1 METANNDVQRELNR
15 LLAECVARDASDL
28 HVVPGLAPH
37 FRYHGELLP
46 IEGWPAL
53 AVARTRELA
62 AAMLARANASRR
74 NQLDLEAAM
83 AQRGSVDG
91 ALSAPD
97 GARFRFNVFQ
107 CQGAVSIALR
117 RLEDRFRTLAEL
129 GMPESLYRL
138 CDLRDGLVV
147 VSGPTGSGKST
158 TLAAMVQEVNRTAAK
173 HVLTI
178 EDPVEFVYSPDRCLV
193 TQREVGRDTPSFA
206 DALKAALREDPDVI
220 LLGEMRDLET
230 IRLAL
235 TAAETG
241 HLVLATLHTATA
253 AQAVERVV
261 DVFPGSER
269 DLARTLL
276 ADVLRAV
283 VAQELLPRKD
293 GQGRVAAHE
302 VLIGT
307 PAVRNLVREQK
318 GAQLLSAMQTG
329 QQFGMQTMAQSLEQL
344 VRAGLIDPVSSAAR

>member
-1 METANNDVQRELNR
+1 MLEP
-15 LLAECVARDASDL
+15 LLRAAQALAASDIHL
-28 HVVPGLAPH
+28 SAGMPPLARVCGALQPLEPVALGNAPIRAMIDSVLPETQRRKFAEGTACDFAFSVDGLG
-37 FRYHGELLP
+37 RY
-46 IEGWPAL
+46 
-53 AVARTRELA
+53 
-62 AAMLARANASRR
+62 RANAYR
-74 NQLDLEAAM
+74 Q
-83 AQRGSVDG
+83 QRGVG
-91 ALSAPD
+91 L
-97 GARFRFNVFQ
+97 
-107 CQGAVSIALR
+107 ALR
-117 RLEDRFRTLAEL
+117 PIPDVVPTLESIQAPMILKSLAEH
-129 GMPESLYRL
+129 
-138 CDLRDGLVV
+138 DHGLVLV
-147 VSGPTGSGKST
+147 VGPTGSGKST

-178 EDPVEFVYSPDRCLV
+178 EDPVEFVYTPDRCLV

-253 AQAVERVV
+253 AQAVERIV

-269 DLARTLL
+269 DLSRTLL

-307 PAVRNLVREQK
+307 PAVRNLIREQK

-329 QQFGMQTMAQSLEQL
+329 QQFGMQTMAQSREQL
-344 VRAGLIDPVSSAAR
+344 GRAGLIDPAPVAVR

>member
-1 METANNDVQRELNR
+1 MLET
-15 LLAECVARDASDL
+15 LLRNAHQLQASDVHL
-28 HVVPGLAPH
+28 SAGMPPMVRVC
-37 FRYHGELLP
+37 GELQSIEPSALGNAPIRAMIDSVLP
-46 IEGWPAL
+46 ESQRRQFSEG
-53 AVARTRELA
+53 A
-62 AAMLARANASRR
+62 ACDFAFSIDGLGRYRANAYRQQRGVALALRPIPDAVPS
-74 NQLDLEAAM
+74 LEAI
-83 AQRGSVDG
+83 R
-91 ALSAPD
+91 APEILK
-97 GARFRFNVFQ
+97 
-107 CQGAVSIALR
+107 S
-117 RLEDRFRTLAEL
+117 LAAH
-129 GMPESLYRL
+129 
-138 CDLRDGLVV
+138 DHGLVLV
-147 VSGPTGSGKST
+147 VGPTGSGKST
-158 TLAAMVQEVNRTAAK
+158 TLAAMVDYVNRTAAK

-178 EDPVEFVYSPDRCLV
+178 EDPVEFIYAPQRSLI

-206 DALKAALREDPDVI
+206 DALKSALREDPDVI

-302 VLIGT
+302 VLVGT
-307 PAVRNLVREQK
+307 PAVRNLIREQK
-318 GAQLLSAMQTG
+318 SAQLVSAMQTG
-329 QQFGMQTMAQSLEQL
+329 QQQGMQTMTQSLEQL
-344 VRAGLIDPVSSAAR
+344 ARAGVINAA

>member
-1 METANNDVQRELNR
+1 MLDS
-15 LLAECVARDASDL
+15 LLRAAAALQASDIHL
-28 HVVPGLAPH
+28 SAGMPPLARVCGALQPLEPGPLGNAQIRAMIDSVLPESQRRQ
-37 FRYHGELLP
+37 FADGAACDFAFNQEGLGRY
-46 IEGWPAL
+46 
-53 AVARTRELA
+53 
-62 AAMLARANASRR
+62 RANAYRQQR
-74 NQLDLEAAM
+74 GVGLALRPIPEIVPTLEAIK
-83 AQRGSVDG
+83 
-91 ALSAPD
+91 AP
-97 GARFRFNVFQ
+97 AILT
-107 CQGAVSIALR
+107 S
-117 RLEDRFRTLAEL
+117 LAAH
-129 GMPESLYRL
+129 
-138 CDLRDGLVV
+138 DHGLVLV
-147 VSGPTGSGKST
+147 VGPTGSGKST
-158 TLAAMVQEVNRTAAK
+158 TLAAMVDYVNHHAAK

-178 EDPVEFVYSPDRCLV
+178 EDPVEFIYAPDRCLI

-253 AQAVERVV
+253 AQAIERII

-293 GQGRVAAHE
+293 GHGRVAAHE
-302 VLIGT
+302 VLVGT
-307 PAVRNLVREQK
+307 PAVRNLIREQK
-318 GAQLLSAMQTG
+318 GAQLISAMQTG
-329 QQFGMQTMAQSLEQL
+329 QQQGMQTMTQSLEQL
-344 VRAGLIDPVSSAAR
+344 AQAGLINPVSMR

>member
-1 METANNDVQRELNR
+1 MLET
-15 LLAECVARDASDL
+15 LLRAAQALSASDVHL
-28 HVVPGLAPH
+28 SAGVPPMVRVNGALQALEPAALGNAPIRAMIDSVLPESLRRQ
-37 FRYHGELLP
+37 FADGAACDFAFSLEGIGRY
-46 IEGWPAL
+46 
-53 AVARTRELA
+53 
-62 AAMLARANASRR
+62 RANAYR
-74 NQLDLEAAM
+74 Q
-83 AQRGSVDG
+83 QRGVG
-91 ALSAPD
+91 M
-97 GARFRFNVFQ
+97 
-107 CQGAVSIALR
+107 ALR
-117 RLEDRFRTLAEL
+117 PIPAMVPTLESIGAPAIL
-129 GMPESLYRL
+129 GGLSEYSH
-138 CDLRDGLVV
+138 GLVLIV
-147 VSGPTGSGKST
+147 GPTGSGKTT
-158 TLAAMVQEVNRTAAK
+158 TLAAMIERINQIAAK

-178 EDPVEFVYSPDRCLV
+178 EDPVEFVYTPNRALI

-253 AQAVERVV
+253 AQAVERIV

-293 GQGRVAAHE
+293 GQGRIAAHE

-307 PAVRNLVREQK
+307 PAVRNLIREQK
-318 GAQLLSAMQTG
+318 TAQLVSVMQTG
-329 QQFGMQTMAQSLEQL
+329 QQQGMQTMTQSLERL
-344 VRAGLIDPVSSAAR
+344 ASLL

>member
-1 METANNDVQRELNR
+1 MLES
-15 LLAECVARDASDL
+15 LLRQAHQLKASDVHL
-28 HVVPGLAPH
+28 SAGMPPLVRVNGSLQSLEEATLGNAPVRAMIDSVLPESQRRHFAEGAACDFAFSVEGLG
-37 FRYHGELLP
+37 RY
-46 IEGWPAL
+46 
-53 AVARTRELA
+53 
-62 AAMLARANASRR
+62 RANAYR
-74 NQLDLEAAM
+74 Q
-83 AQRGSVDG
+83 QRGV
-91 ALSAPD
+91 AL
-97 GARFRFNVFQ
+97 
-107 CQGAVSIALR
+107 ALR
-117 RLEDRFRTLAEL
+117 PIPDAVPTLEEVQAPPLLA
-129 GMPESLYRL
+129 SLATH
-138 CDLRDGLVV
+138 DHGLVLV
-147 VSGPTGSGKST
+147 VGPTGSGKST
-158 TLAAMVQEVNRTAAK
+158 TLAAMVEHVNRSSAK

-178 EDPVEFVYSPDRCLV
+178 EDPVEFVYTPERSLI

-230 IRLAL
+230 MRLAL

-253 AQAVERVV
+253 AQAVERIV

-283 VAQELLPRKD
+283 VAQQLLPRKD

-302 VLIGT
+302 VLVGT
-307 PAVRNLVREQK
+307 PAVRNLIREQK

-329 QQFGMQTMAQSLEQL
+329 QQQGMQTMAQSLEL
-344 VRAGLIDPVSSAAR
+344 LARAGLISLPTR

>member
-1 METANNDVQRELNR
+1 MLDS
-15 LLAECVARDASDL
+15 LLRAAGQLQASDIHL
-28 HVVPGLAPH
+28 SAGMPPLARVRGALQALEQGALGNAQIRAMIDSVLPESQRRQFADGAACDFAFNLEGLG
-37 FRYHGELLP
+37 RY
-46 IEGWPAL
+46 
-53 AVARTRELA
+53 
-62 AAMLARANASRR
+62 RANAYR
-74 NQLDLEAAM
+74 Q
-83 AQRGSVDG
+83 QRGVG
-91 ALSAPD
+91 L
-97 GARFRFNVFQ
+97 
-107 CQGAVSIALR
+107 ALR
-117 RLEDRFRTLAEL
+117 PIPETVPTLQDIYAPAIL
-129 GMPESLYRL
+129 TSLATH
-138 CDLRDGLVV
+138 DHGLVLV
-147 VSGPTGSGKST
+147 VGPTGSGKST
-158 TLAAMVQEVNRTAAK
+158 TLAAMVDYINHHSAK

-178 EDPVEFVYSPDRCLV
+178 EDPVEFIYTPNRCLV

-253 AQAVERVV
+253 AQAVERII

-283 VAQELLPRKD
+283 VAQVLLPRKD

-302 VLIGT
+302 VLVGT
-307 PAVRNLVREQK
+307 PSVRNLIREQK
-318 GAQLLSAMQTG
+318 SAQLISAMQTG
-329 QQFGMQTMAQSLEQL
+329 QQQGMQTMAQSLERL
-344 VRAGLIDPVSSAAR
+344 VKDGTVT

>member
-1 METANNDVQRELNR
+1 MLES
-15 LLAECVARDASDL
+15 LLHAAQQLAASDIHL
-28 HVVPGLAPH
+28 SAGM
-37 FRYHGELLP
+37 
-46 IEGWPAL
+46 PAL
-53 AVARTRELA
+53 ARVNGALQVLEPA
-62 AAMLARANASRR
+62 ALGNAPIRAMIDSVLPEAQRRQFAEGMACDFAFTIKDLGRYRANAYR
-74 NQLDLEAAM
+74 Q
-83 AQRGSVDG
+83 QRGVG
-91 ALSAPD
+91 LALRPIPETVPSLESISAP
-97 GARFRFNVFQ
+97 A
-107 CQGAVSIALR
+107 ILKALATH
-117 RLEDRFRTLAEL
+117 EH
-129 GMPESLYRL
+129 
-138 CDLRDGLVV
+138 GLVLIV
-147 VSGPTGSGKST
+147 GPTGSGKST
-158 TLAAMVQEVNRTAAK
+158 TLAAMVEHINRTAAK

-178 EDPVEFVYSPDRCLV
+178 EDPVEFVYAPDRCLI

-253 AQAVERVV
+253 AQAVERIV
-261 DVFPGSER
+261 DVFPGAER

-283 VAQELLPRKD
+283 VAQALLPCLN

-302 VLIGT
+302 VLVGT
-307 PAVRNLVREQK
+307 PAVRNLIREQK

-329 QQFGMQTMAQSLEQL
+329 QQFGMQTMAQSLAQL
-344 VRAGLIDPVSSAAR
+344 AGSGLIEASSPAKPEWGVR

>member
-1 METANNDVQRELNR
+1 MLET
-15 LLAECVARDASDL
+15 LLRAAQALSASDVHL
-28 HVVPGLAPH
+28 SAGVPPMVRVNGALQALEPAALGNAPIRAMIDSVLPESLRRQ
-37 FRYHGELLP
+37 FADGAACDFAFSLEDIGRY
-46 IEGWPAL
+46 
-53 AVARTRELA
+53 
-62 AAMLARANASRR
+62 RANAYR
-74 NQLDLEAAM
+74 Q
-83 AQRGSVDG
+83 QRGVG
-91 ALSAPD
+91 M
-97 GARFRFNVFQ
+97 
-107 CQGAVSIALR
+107 ALR
-117 RLEDRFRTLAEL
+117 PIPAMVPTLESIGAPAIL
-129 GMPESLYRL
+129 GGLSEYSH
-138 CDLRDGLVV
+138 GLVLIV
-147 VSGPTGSGKST
+147 GPTGSGKTT
-158 TLAAMVQEVNRTAAK
+158 TLAAMIERINQIAAK

-178 EDPVEFVYSPDRCLV
+178 EDPVEFVYTPNRALI

-253 AQAVERVV
+253 GQAVERIV

-293 GQGRVAAHE
+293 GQGRIAAHE

-307 PAVRNLVREQK
+307 PAVRNLIREQK
-318 GAQLLSAMQTG
+318 TAQLVSVMQTG
-329 QQFGMQTMAQSLEQL
+329 QQQGMQTMTQSLERL
-344 VRAGLIDPVSSAAR
+344 ASLL

>member
-1 METANNDVQRELNR
+1 MLES
-15 LLAECVARDASDL
+15 LLIIARDLGASDIHL
-28 HVVPGLAPH
+28 SAGMPPMLRVNGDLQSLDQPVLGNAQVRGMIDSVLPESLRRLFGEGAACDFAFASPAEGLG
-37 FRYHGELLP
+37 RY
-46 IEGWPAL
+46 
-53 AVARTRELA
+53 
-62 AAMLARANASRR
+62 RANAYRQQRGVGLALRPIPETVPS
-74 NQLDLEAAM
+74 LEAI
-83 AQRGSVDG
+83 G
-91 ALSAPD
+91 APSM
-97 GARFRFNVFQ
+97 
-107 CQGAVSIALR
+107 
-117 RLEDRFRTLAEL
+117 LA
-129 GMPESLYRL
+129 SLATH
-138 CDLRDGLVV
+138 DHGLVLV
-147 VSGPTGSGKST
+147 VGPTGSGKST
-158 TLAAMVQEVNRTAAK
+158 TLAAMVDYVNRHTAK

-178 EDPVEFVYSPDRCLV
+178 EDPVEFVYAPDRCLI

-253 AQAVERVV
+253 AQAVERIV
-261 DVFPGSER
+261 DVFPGAER

-283 VAQELLPRKD
+283 VAQALLPYLN

-302 VLIGT
+302 VLVGT
-307 PAVRNLVREQK
+307 PAVRNLIREQK

-329 QQFGMQTMAQSLEQL
+329 QQFGMQTMAQSLAQL
-344 VRAGLIDPVSSAAR
+344 AGAGLIEASSPAKPEWGVR

>member
-1 METANNDVQRELNR
+1 MLET
-15 LLAECVARDASDL
+15 LLRAAQALSASDVHL
-28 HVVPGLAPH
+28 SAGVPPMVRVNGALQALEPAALGNAPIRAMIDSVLPESLRRQ
-37 FRYHGELLP
+37 FADGAACDFAFSLEGIGRY
-46 IEGWPAL
+46 
-53 AVARTRELA
+53 
-62 AAMLARANASRR
+62 RANAYR
-74 NQLDLEAAM
+74 Q
-83 AQRGSVDG
+83 QRGVG
-91 ALSAPD
+91 M
-97 GARFRFNVFQ
+97 
-107 CQGAVSIALR
+107 ALR
-117 RLEDRFRTLAEL
+117 PIPAMVPTLESIGAPAIL
-129 GMPESLYRL
+129 GGLSEYSH
-138 CDLRDGLVV
+138 GLVLIV
-147 VSGPTGSGKST
+147 GPTGSGKTT
-158 TLAAMVQEVNRTAAK
+158 TLAAMIERINQIAAK

-178 EDPVEFVYSPDRCLV
+178 EDPVEFVYTPNRALI

-253 AQAVERVV
+253 GQAVERIV

-293 GQGRVAAHE
+293 GQGRIAAHE

-307 PAVRNLVREQK
+307 PAVRNLIREQK
-318 GAQLLSAMQTG
+318 TAQLVSVMQTG
-329 QQFGMQTMAQSLEQL
+329 QQQGMQTMTQSLERL
-344 VRAGLIDPVSSAAR
+344 ASLL

>member
-1 METANNDVQRELNR
+1 MLEP
-15 LLAECVARDASDL
+15 LLRAAQ
-28 HVVPGLAPH
+28 
-37 FRYHGELLP
+37 
-46 IEGWPAL
+46 
-53 AVARTRELA
+53 ELA
-62 AAMLARANASRR
+62 ASDIHLSAGMPPLARVCGALQSLEPASLGNAPIRAMIDSVLPESQRRQFSEGAACDFAFSVEGLGRYRANAYR
-74 NQLDLEAAM
+74 Q
-83 AQRGSVDG
+83 QRGVG
-91 ALSAPD
+91 L
-97 GARFRFNVFQ
+97 
-107 CQGAVSIALR
+107 ALR
-117 RLEDRFRTLAEL
+117 PIPETVPTLDAIQAPLILKQLAEQ
-129 GMPESLYRL
+129 
-138 CDLRDGLVV
+138 DHGLVLV
-147 VSGPTGSGKST
+147 VGPTGSGKST

-283 VAQELLPRKD
+283 VAQALLPRKD

-307 PAVRNLVREQK
+307 PAVRNLIREQK

>member
-1 METANNDVQRELNR
+1 MLEPLLRAAHQR
-15 LLAECVARDASDL
+15 AASDIHL
-28 HVVPGLAPH
+28 SAGMPPLVRVCGALEPLEDAVLGNAPIRAMIDSVLPESQRRH
-37 FRYHGELLP
+37 FADGAACDFAFS
-46 IEGWPAL
+46 IEGL
-53 AVARTRELA
+53 GRY
-62 AAMLARANASRR
+62 RANAYR
-74 NQLDLEAAM
+74 Q
-83 AQRGSVDG
+83 QRGVG
-91 ALSAPD
+91 L
-97 GARFRFNVFQ
+97 
-107 CQGAVSIALR
+107 ALR
-117 RLEDRFRTLAEL
+117 PIPEQVPTLASIYAPPILETL
-129 GMPESLYRL
+129 ANHSH
-138 CDLRDGLVV
+138 GLVLV
-147 VSGPTGSGKST
+147 VGPTGSGKST
-158 TLAAMVQEVNRTAAK
+158 TLAAMVDQVNHTAAK

-178 EDPVEFVYSPDRCLV
+178 EDPVEFIYTPDRCLI

-253 AQAVERVV
+253 AQAVERIV

-269 DLARTLL
+269 DLALTLL

-283 VAQELLPRKD
+283 VAQELLPRQD

-307 PAVRNLVREQK
+307 PAVRNLIREGK

-329 QQFGMQTMAQSLEQL
+329 QQFGMQTMAQSVERLAK
-344 VRAGLIDPVSSAAR
+344 AGVINLPEAR